1 MIESIGDYYAAAR
14 FSGARPPPTSAIN
27 RGIFVE
33 GIGCILAGIW
43 GTGSGT
49 TSYRWDHTGDQVNEN
64 FGLHLRPIALGLTT
78 NPFPPKQMARKV
90 LTYIPLSA
98 LTYFA

>member
-14 FSGARPPPTSAIN
+14 FSGAKPPPTSAIN

-90 LTYIPLSA
+90 VTYIPLYA
-98 LTYFA
+98 LTHFA